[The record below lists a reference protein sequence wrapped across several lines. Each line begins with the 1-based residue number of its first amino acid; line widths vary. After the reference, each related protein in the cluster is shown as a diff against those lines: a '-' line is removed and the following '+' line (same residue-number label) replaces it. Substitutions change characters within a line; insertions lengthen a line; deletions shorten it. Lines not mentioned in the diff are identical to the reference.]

1 MNTSLEGIHDK
12 KMSRFKDPLVALGG
26 LCCLVQ
32 VLILGRGS
40 VRSPQRSAPLPMWLW
55 GGTGDSF
62 WRLSRKPPGEQDAGS
77 RSCCQKLL

>member
-55 GGTGDSF
+55 GGDGGQF
-62 WRLSRKPPGEQDAGS
+62 LEAEQETPW
-77 RSCCQKLL
+77 